1 MNILYYESQNCFDSL
16 FKAATSQEGFE
27 IFKKA
32 ELLEKKCPYICM
44 IPFKVNALLMNNIF
58 CIIKKY
64 NSVLTN
70 LLYLNCI

>member
-32 ELLEKKCPYICM
+32 ELLEKNAHIYIYM
-44 IPFKVNALLMNNIF
+44 YIYIY
-58 CIIKKY
+58 IYI
-64 NSVLTN
+64 
-70 LLYLNCI
+70 